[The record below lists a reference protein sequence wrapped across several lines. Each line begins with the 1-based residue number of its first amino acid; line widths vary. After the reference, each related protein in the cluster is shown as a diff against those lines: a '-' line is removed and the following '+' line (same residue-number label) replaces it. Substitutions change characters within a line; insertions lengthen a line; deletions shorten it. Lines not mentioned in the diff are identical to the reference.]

1 MPRKWT
7 DEEQAAVDAAWLAL
21 CELHGKTMTVGLSA
35 MYMRILHDFAA
46 FEAVRAIEYAI
57 QTSKWFP
64 KPSELLDTLRGSRE
78 EAALRAWLILEKTI
92 QQVGTWRSVLFEDP
106 RMCAVIKFFGGWE
119 QVGNW
124 PIKEMDYRR
133 GEFIKA
139 YAGFDNPPPSTML
152 PGAGERAAMASN
164 FPKLYGWAAVSKT
177 GEITQMRKE
186 LADNRSDVI
195 DLPVPQHTLPAPQK
209 QIEHTDGPLVP
220 ITKFAKQLIGVFK

>member
-1 MPRKWT
+1 MPKKWSN
-7 DEEQAAVDAAWLAL
+7 EETLLVKAAWAAM
-21 CELHGKTMTVGLSA
+21 CELHGKTMTPGLLA
-35 MYMRILHDFAA
+35 LYMRVFEDFEAQ
-46 FEAVRAIEYAI
+46 EAVRAIEYAI

-64 KPSELLDTLRGSRE
+64 KPAELLDTLRGSRE
-78 EAALRAWLILEKTI
+78 EGALKAWLILEKTI

-133 GEFIKA
+133 CEFIKA

-152 PGAGERAAMASN
+152 PGAGERAAMATS
-164 FPKLYGWAAVSKT
+164 FPKLFGWAAVSKA

-186 LADNRSDVI
+186 LADNHSDVI
-195 DLPVPQHTLPAPQK
+195 DLPVPQHTFPEPQN
-209 QIEHTDGPLVP
+209 QIEHTGGPLVP